1 MQDPV
6 FMAKSEIKDVTD
18 DCGKVISINK
28 QATLVMPFYYLPLLI
43 MMLLFAKK
51 LIAKIL
57 RSAVTKPIYVHI
69 FKTLNS

>member
-18 DCGKVISINK
+18 DCGKVIRINK
-28 QATLVMPFYYLPLLI
+28 QASLVMPFYYLPLLI
-43 MMLLFAKK
+43 MILIFSKK

-69 FKTLNS
+69 FKTLSS